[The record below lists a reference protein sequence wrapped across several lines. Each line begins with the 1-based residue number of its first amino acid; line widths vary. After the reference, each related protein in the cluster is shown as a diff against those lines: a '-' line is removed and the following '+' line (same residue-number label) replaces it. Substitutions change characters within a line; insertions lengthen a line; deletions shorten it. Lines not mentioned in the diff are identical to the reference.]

1 MTETPQAPPL
11 RIRWRPRS
19 TPWRRR
25 HVFIGAAMAVVAAAT
40 IAFWPRPSPEPVASG
55 LATVDIPL
63 SAPTPTRTPAPT
75 GFPADTAAY
84 DLAALPDVNV
94 FAILPALQT
103 DTAENPDATG
113 ETARATAEAIPV
125 WSDPAAAP
133 VARLGRDYRYG
144 GTTVPVIE
152 RQEHWVR
159 VLLTGRQSLPSAG
172 DPGQVTG
179 WLRVQDVEF
188 GLVDSRIEV
197 DLSDRTVDIVSA
209 AGTERVA
216 ADFAWGREDTP
227 TPIGRSF
234 IMLVETVSFAY
245 TRGHPMVYLS
255 VHSPTIDDFDD
266 SDAAVTAFHYHDAR
280 TGAISNGCIRLDG
293 PAIDRLA
300 QLPVG
305 TPVTIRE

>member
-1 MTETPQAPPL
+1 MTGSAQTPMLRDRSRRAP
-11 RIRWRPRS
+11 
-19 TPWRRR
+19 RRR
-25 HVFIGAAMAVVAAAT
+25 LLTALGVLVAAAVVLIAA
-40 IAFWPRPSPEPVASG
+40 IAFWPRTAGDPVASG
-55 LATVDIPL
+55 GAAVDIPL
-63 SAPTPTRTPAPT
+63 AAPTPTPTPT
-75 GFPADTAAY
+75 GFPADTTAY
-84 DLAALPDVNV
+84 DLTTLPEVNV
-94 FAILPALQT
+94 FAILPALPT
-103 DTAENPDATG
+103 DTAENPDFTG
-113 ETARATAEAIPV
+113 ETVRATAEAIPV
-125 WSDPAAAP
+125 WSDPAAVP

-152 RQEHWVR
+152 RQEHWVQ

-172 DPGQVTG
+172 DSGQVTG

-188 GLVDSRIEV
+188 GTTDSRIEV

-216 ADFAWGREDTP
+216 TDFAWGRGETP

-234 IMLVETVSFAY
+234 VMLVETVSFAY

-255 VHSPTIDDFDD
+255 VQSPTIDDFDE
-266 SDAAVTAFHYHDAR
+266 SDAAVTAFHYHDDR

-293 PAIDRLA
+293 AAINRLA